1 MLKPSLEDL
10 FKSSIRSV
18 LKNKSRTL
26 LTTLGVI
33 IGVTSVILL
42 TSIGNGLKI
51 YVNEQFEAL
60 GSNTIFVSP
69 GKIFS
74 DSGGFSRG
82 AGSGGSTI
90 TTSFSLKDVNNLKRN
105 LNTNLVMPMKTA
117 PAQVKSRDIKKS
129 VTVLGTNY
137 LYGPNNNSVPSEGNG
152 RWFTREEEDK
162 KSNVAILGNTIAIEL
177 FPSGN
182 ALGKKIVVG
191 SKNLKIIG
199 INDIRGSSFGG
210 PSVDEYIYVPFAI
223 ASDIAGDENIQQ
235 IIIKAADKNQI
246 ESTKEKTKDILLKDY
261 EEDAFSVFDSA
272 QLLNSINAIISTL
285 TIALTGIAAISLVVG
300 GIGIMNIMLV
310 TVSERT
316 REIGLRKAIGA
327 YPRAILIQFLFEA
340 IILSGLGGLIG
351 IILGSLGTFAIN
363 NFFPARVTPGSV
375 ILAFGVSFL
384 VGIIFGVTPARK
396 ASKLSPI
403 EALRYE

>member
-69 GKIFS
+69 GKVFS

-82 AGSGGSTI
+82 AGGGGSTV
-90 TTSFSLKDVNNLKRN
+90 TNSFTQKDVNNLKRS
-105 LNTNLVMPMKTA
+105 LKTNLIMPMKTTSA
-117 PAQVKSRDIKKS
+117 EVKSKDYKKS
-129 VTVLGTNY
+129 VAVVGTNY
-137 LYGPNNNSVPSEGNG
+137 LYGPNNNSLPSSGNG

-162 KSNVAILGNTIAIEL
+162 KSNVAILGATIASDL
-177 FPSGN
+177 FPAGN

-191 SKNLKIIG
+191 SKNIKIIG

-210 PSVDEYIYVPFAI
+210 PSVDEYVYVPFGI
-223 ASDIAGDENIQQ
+223 ATDIAGDEKIQQ
-235 IIIKAADKNQI
+235 IIIKAADKDQI
-246 ESTKEKTKDILLKDY
+246 ESTKEKTKDVLLKDY
-261 EEDAFSVFDSA
+261 DKDAFSVFDSA
-272 QLLNSINAIISTL
+272 QLLNSINSIISTL

-396 ASKLSPI
+396 ASRLSPI